1 MTLGDRCALNHP
13 CITAVWVCLICSLWC
28 THHNAPYSV
37 KFSLWYTSFS
47 IFFICCIDNYKNNVN
62 LLLIQ
67 QESIFFHLVWK
78 ITPNYF
84 SLCHMSSIYF
94 MIKKLSVTSFDIFCT
109 FLLEL
114 GCFSVTFLIH
124 FQFPEQEG
132 YSLSKV
138 FSMKHN
144 NIRQSPHKIHIRS
157 YFMFAYALD
166 LDRFLSDVFFAT
178 ADQTSKGINYA
189 FLPILTI

>member
-1 MTLGDRCALNHP
+1 
-13 CITAVWVCLICSLWC
+13 
-28 THHNAPYSV
+28 
-37 KFSLWYTSFS
+37 
-47 IFFICCIDNYKNNVN
+47 
-62 LLLIQ
+62 
-67 QESIFFHLVWK
+67 
-78 ITPNYF
+78 
-84 SLCHMSSIYF
+84 

-178 ADQTSKGINYA
+178 ADQTGKGIMLS
-189 FLPILTI
+189 FQSLPSKELLKKRNLGPLLSNTLGLYTLATEKIHEIYVSVE